1 MRGSST
7 QLVRCRPSGL
17 FGRNLIEQ
25 LGRTLGSIHR
35 ARTDTNTNTSPRED
49 TLKIRN
55 NFCFLFLWGWG
66 GTEHDM
72 FMFVVSE

>member
-49 TLKIRN
+49 TLKSGIIFV
-55 NFCFLFLWGWG
+55 FCFYG
-66 GTEHDM
+66 GGGALNMTCLCL
-72 FMFVVSE
+72 